1 MVKKEL
7 LLVLAIFLLACTFE
21 MIFVFRTPFLSSP
34 ESYLHLR
41 IADDLNQ
48 DIIPTFYDPLS
59 YGGRDIRYSPVF
71 YYLFNTFSFFFKS
84 DLSAKIF
91 LTLLSCSLVF
101 PVFLI
106 SKKLTNNTNIS
117 LLTSLLSAFIPAY
130 LSLTFNSFT
139 PYCLIMPLI
148 FLALYLIMDEKKYTK
163 HFIFIS
169 IIGAFIH
176 PSFLLLIAG
185 FVMYLVLIRV
195 VGFETGKGKVEI
207 MLFSTLLT
215 FWALLIT
222 YKNALLLNGMSI
234 IWQNIPEQ
242 ILRHYFSGIS
252 VFEAIYEIGLIPLLA
267 GIFVIYKYTSHKLNK
282 DIYLL
287 LSFIFSVVLLMLL
300 HLLKPQ
306 IGLASSGILL
316 TILFGVFLSDFW
328 QYFAN
333 ARFGIIRTALLSA
346 ILIALVFTN
355 IVPSIIY
362 VQKSVK
368 ESDISDK
375 ADALKWLNENSGP
388 GEVVVS
394 SLEEGHLVAFF
405 AKRPNVIDENF
416 IGQADVAIRIKDVD
430 TIYKTAYSTEA
441 IPLLNKYNA
450 KYILFSPET
459 AEDYRTSELRF
470 LNKNCFELVYDKNIK
485 IYKSLCKMDT
495 I

>member
-1 MVKKEL
+1 MLKKEL
-7 LLVLAIFLLACTFE
+7 PLVLAIFLLACIFE
-21 MIFVFRTPFLSSP
+21 MIFVFNTPFLSST

-48 DIIPTFYDPLS
+48 NIIPKFYDPLS
-59 YGGRDIRYSPVF
+59 YGGREMPYSPIF
-71 YYLFNTFSFFFKS
+71 YYLFNIFSFFFKS
-84 DLSAKIF
+84 ESTAKIF

-139 PYCLIMPLI
+139 PYCLMVPLI
-148 FLALYLIMDEKKYTK
+148 FLALYLIMDESKYTK

-176 PSFLLLIAG
+176 PSFILLITG
-185 FVMYLVLIRV
+185 FIMYLVLVRV
-195 VGFETGKGKVEI
+195 VGFETGKGKAEI

-215 FWALLIT
+215 FWVLLIS
-222 YKNALLLNGMSI
+222 YKNALLLNGISI

-242 ILRHYFSGIS
+242 ILRHYFSSTS
-252 VFEAIYEIGLIPLLA
+252 VFEAIYEIGLMPLLA
-267 GIFVIYKYTSHKLNK
+267 GIFVIYRYTSHKLNK

-287 LSFIFSVVLLMLL
+287 LSFIFSVALLMLL

-306 IGLASSGILL
+306 IGLAFSGILI
-316 TILFGVFLSDFW
+316 TILFSVFLSDFW

-355 IVPSIIY
+355 IMPSIIHA
-362 VQKSVK
+362 QKSVK
-368 ESDISDK
+368 ESDISGK
-375 ADALKWLNENSGP
+375 AEALKWLSENSNKGD
-388 GEVVVS
+388 VVVS
-394 SLEEGHLVAFF
+394 SLEEGYIVAFF

-416 IGQADVAIRIKDVD
+416 IGQADVAIRLKDID

-459 AEDYRTSELRF
+459 AAEYRTPELRF
-470 LNKNCFELVYDKNIK
+470 LNKNCFEMVYDKDAK
-485 IYKSLCKMDT
+485 IYKSLCRMDT